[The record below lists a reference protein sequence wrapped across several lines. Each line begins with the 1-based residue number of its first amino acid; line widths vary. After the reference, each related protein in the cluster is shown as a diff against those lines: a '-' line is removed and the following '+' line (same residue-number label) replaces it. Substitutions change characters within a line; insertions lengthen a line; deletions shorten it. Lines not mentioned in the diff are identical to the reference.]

1 MRHFSSRVGAIVMSA
16 LCASGADAADC
27 TQCTVATAFATEL
40 DEDSRPRW
48 LLSMTFDS
56 LDSRFGVAVGFAEI
70 STPFERRLRFQL
82 DDRPA
87 LRNRAVGRRLWRRLR
102 AIQAWHFPRVYL
114 PSSRVTS
121 LLAS

>member
-48 LLSMTFDS
+48 LLSMTFDD

-70 STPFERRLRFQL
+70 ATPFERALIDAGVDFDSSWTIGLRFEI
-82 DDRPA
+82 A
-87 LRNRAVGRRLWRRLR
+87 L
-102 AIQAWHFPRVYL
+102 
-114 PSSRVTS
+114 
-121 LLAS
+121 